1 MKKFCSISFS
11 IFIGLLVLFAC
22 GPLAAKP
29 VTFKFSNFVA
39 PVEPHSKAGLR
50 MEKELNETAGDK
62 IEAKYFHSGQ
72 MGGPMDIVKKTQMG
86 VLQGAVLIGNI
97 APDFNSKF
105 AIGTLPYLMDSY
117 EKWNAFL
124 ANDALREELF
134 SALEDKGL
142 KVLDMLFFGKYGIT
156 SVKPARTLN
165 DLKSMKMRTTQGK
178 YPLAFWNAIDV
189 NPVPMS
195 WGDVI
200 PALNQHVIEG
210 TDQTMQVVENLKVYE
225 LCKYFTRTNHMI
237 GLMFFVVNKKWYD
250 DLDPEVRT
258 IIDENV
264 HKNFKQ
270 AREESMALTTQ
281 AEANLPKLGVEIID
295 LSKEDMDALKE
306 AEKAVWKK
314 FEPEISKEWLDKV
327 RNFVSGM

>member
-1 MKKFCSISFS
+1 MKKCCSISFS
-11 IFIGLLVLFAC
+11 IFIGLLVLFVC

-29 VTFKFSNFVA
+29 VTFKFSNFVP
-39 PVEPHSKAGLR
+39 PVEAHSLAGVW

-72 MGGPMDIVKKTQMG
+72 MGGPADIVNKTQMG
-86 VLQGAVLIGNI
+86 VLQGAWLIGNI
-97 APDFNSKF
+97 APDLNSKF

-124 ANDALREELF
+124 VNDALREELF

-142 KVLDMLFFGKYGIT
+142 KVLDMCYFGRYGIT

-178 YPLAFWNAIDV
+178 YPLAFWNAIGV

-210 TDQTMQVVENLKVYE
+210 TDQTMQVVYNLKVYD
-225 LCKYFTRTNHMI
+225 LCKYFTRTNHMM
-237 GLMFFVVNKKWYD
+237 GLMFFVVNKKWHD
-250 DLDPEVRT
+250 SLDPEVRSM
-258 IIDENV
+258 IDASV
-264 HKNFKQ
+264 HKNFKR
-270 AREESMALTTQ
+270 AREEGMEQDAK
-281 AEANLPKLGVEIID
+281 AEAALPGLGVELID
-295 LSKEDMDALKE
+295 LSKEDMTALKE
-306 AEKAVWKK
+306 AEKTVWKK
-314 FEPEISKEWLDKV
+314 FEPEISKEWLEKV
-327 RNFVSGM
+327 SNFVSGM